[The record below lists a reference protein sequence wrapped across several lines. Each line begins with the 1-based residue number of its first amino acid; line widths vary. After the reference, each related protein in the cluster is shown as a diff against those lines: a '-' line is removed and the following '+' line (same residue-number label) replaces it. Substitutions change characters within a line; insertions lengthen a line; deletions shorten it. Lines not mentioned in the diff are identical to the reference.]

1 MITPCDQTKR
11 KSNDGKKKRINKKK
25 FFFSS
30 LFSFDSNSWGMLKK
44 KNNAFIND
52 ICLQIE
58 IK

>member
-1 MITPCDQTKR
+1 MITPCDQIKR
-11 KSNDGKKKRINKKK
+11 KSNDGKKKRINKKI
-25 FFFSS
+25 FFSS
-30 LFSFDSNSWGMLKK
+30 LFSFDSNSCGMLKK